1 MGSSSVYLAASRD
14 WQQGG
19 WTVAMSVQI
28 PLGER
33 DSAAFTMEKMPD
45 AGQTQRIN
53 YNHSMPTDGGFSWN
67 LAWAR
72 QSEASNYKQA
82 TLGWR
87 NDHLNRKVAHGE
99 KVAI

>member
-1 MGSSSVYLAASRD
+1 
-14 WQQGG
+14 
-19 WTVAMSVQI
+19 
-28 PLGER
+28 
-33 DSAAFTMEKMPD
+33 EKMPD

-87 NDHLNRKVAHGE
+87 NDHLELQGGTWGE
-99 KVAI
+99 SGNMTWWGEALGS